1 MDNLKEIV
9 ENIKLGNL
17 DKALKLCDLNE
28 TLEDNYI
35 INNFKGVIFSLKR
48 KHDIAEKFFI
58 KSHNLN
64 KKFEDPLKNLFIIY
78 INKKNFL
85 EAINIS
91 KKLCEIDNNKDL
103 YLYYLAYAYENN
115 NNKVLAIDTYDQCI
129 ELNGQNKIK
138 ALNNAGSI
146 YLRNNKI
153 KTSLKYLE
161 KANKISENDKVLINN
176 LLLNYIKLK
185 DESKA
190 DELLIVSENLD
201 KNYEGFIY
209 NKAQYY
215 ILKEKFNEA
224 IEILKKNKSSIKFLI
239 LLIELYFNMGKF
251 EEAEL
256 LLKENKNE
264 IINDINFYNYF
275 GIRSLREGNFKEGWN
290 YYESRG
296 SKTTGYLK
304 NLKEWKGE
312 KLTNKSIVVFYE
324 QGIGDTIQ
332 FSKYVY
338 ALTKI
343 AGKVCFVVNTGI
355 KNLFRTDINNLIID
369 TRQNF
374 IGSSFDYKISL
385 GSLLKFFYLEKF
397 NSHDYLINKNIDA
410 NEDWKNKLSS
420 NKPNVGLVWTGS
432 FLGPNQPFR
441 SIQLKNLVKILN
453 LDINFYCLQN
463 EIWESDKE
471 YFNNNKIHDFGKYD
485 LVEISSIIKNLDLVI
500 SVDTAILHISAI
512 LNKETWG
519 IFNIYPDWRWGA
531 LDKINPYNS
540 LVKINQTKFNQWE
553 DVTDKIHQKLKD
565 KFKLN

>member
-1 MDNLKEIV
+1 MDNLKEIA

-35 INNFKGVIFSLKR
+35 INNFKGVIFSLK
-48 KHDIAEKFFI
+48 KKNDIAEKFFI
-58 KSHNLN
+58 KSHNLD

-85 EAINIS
+85 EIINIS

-153 KTSLKYLE
+153 KTSLKYFE

-209 NKAQYY
+209 NKAQFY

-224 IEILKKNKSSIKFLI
+224 IEILKKNKSSVKFLI

-332 FSKYVY
+332 FSKY
-338 ALTKI
+338 LIPLLKI
-343 AGKVCFVVNTGI
+343 SKNVTFVIQERII
-355 KNLFRTDINNLIID
+355 KIFRKDIDGLIIKKKLDINQKDYDFKID
-369 TRQNF
+369 
-374 IGSSFDYKISL
+374 L
-385 GSLLKFFYLEKF
+385 GSLVKFFYKEK
-397 NSHDYLINKNIDA
+397 INNAISLFKINNNKI
-410 NEDWKNKLSS
+410 NELVKIKKSKL
-420 NKPNVGLVWTGS
+420 NVGIAWSGS
-432 FLGPNQPFR
+432 FYGPNEPYR
-441 SIQLKNLVKILN
+441 SLPLKNLEKLFS
-453 LDINFYCLQN
+453 LDINFYCLQS
-463 EIWESDKE
+463 EIRNYDYD
-471 YFNNNKIHDFGKYD
+471 YFKSLNIVDCSNFD
-485 LVEISSIIKNLDLVI
+485 LIQIGEIINNLDLVI
-500 SVDTAILHISAI
+500 STDTSILHLSASF
-512 LNKETWG
+512 NKETWG
-519 IFNIYPDWRWGA
+519 ILNLYPDWRWS
-531 LDKINPYNS
+531 KFEKFNPYNS
-540 LVKINQTKFNQWE
+540 LKLFRQSRFNYWDDIINDIYNQLKTKL
-553 DVTDKIHQKLKD
+553 V
-565 KFKLN
+565 